1 MEQFGNRMDFFKK
14 TTEETPEE
22 CISRAVNDP
31 TPFGRLDLQLWEV
44 GRARNQNHW
53 AQRPFM
59 EDPYFRCYYIAEGR
73 GKLRTLDGSFPL
85 EPGGLYL
92 IPANYLFAY
101 ELDGPPPAHYWL
113 HFSSEL
119 LDKLPGC
126 REPAGTPADVSEE
139 MERLLELASAP
150 ATPAAAQEMD
160 LLMRRLLAPLLLKVT
175 ENWNGEFHS
184 GAFADSIDYIKRNF
198 RHDIAIP
205 ELAARAG
212 TGPRQLFPRLPA
224 GGRHVAEIVPYPDPH
239 QPCPDAA
246 AENRHDRP
254 RNRPRSRLSRR
265 VLLLPPLPEARRH
278 DPDRLPRTQQRP
290 ALTTA
295 GRIVG
300 PNSGSA
306 LAFAPD
312 RRYVIAATEGWC
324 MQKKEESGS
333 VKSVLKALG
342 ALDFV
347 LEQSMTRPG
356 VGSPRSP
363 RRWRSGRPRRGIS

>member
-14 TTEETPEE
+14 TTDEAPEE

-53 AQRPFM
+53 ALCPFM

-85 EPGGLYL
+85 EPGDLYL

-150 ATPAAAQEMD
+150 VTPAAAQEMD

-212 TGPRQLFPRLPA
+212 TDRDSFSRGFRQAVGMSPKSYLIQTRINHA
-224 GGRHVAEIVPYPDPH
+224 RM
-239 QPCPDAA
+239 
-246 AENRHDRP
+246 
-254 RNRPRSRLSRR
+254 
-265 VLLLPPLPEARRH
+265 LLLRTGMTAREIAREVGYH
-278 DPDRLPRTQQRP
+278 DEFFFYRLFRKRVGMTPTGYRELNN
-290 ALTTA
+290 AL
-295 GRIVG
+295 R
-300 PNSGSA
+300 
-306 LAFAPD
+306 
-312 RRYVIAATEGWC
+312 
-324 MQKKEESGS
+324 
-333 VKSVLKALG
+333 
-342 ALDFV
+342 
-347 LEQSMTRPG
+347 
-356 VGSPRSP
+356 
-363 RRWRSGRPRRGIS
+363 